1 MIAIQLTQLN
11 DNKSFYNVNVVFS
24 EFLVGLGSKVI
35 FYTAI
40 RQDFQ
45 NFKLLTV
52 TINHY
57 KN

>member
-11 DNKSFYNVNVVFS
+11 DNKSFYNVNFVFT

-35 FYTAI
+35 FYTTI

-45 NFKLLTV
+45 NFNLLT
-52 TINHY
+52 
-57 KN
+57 